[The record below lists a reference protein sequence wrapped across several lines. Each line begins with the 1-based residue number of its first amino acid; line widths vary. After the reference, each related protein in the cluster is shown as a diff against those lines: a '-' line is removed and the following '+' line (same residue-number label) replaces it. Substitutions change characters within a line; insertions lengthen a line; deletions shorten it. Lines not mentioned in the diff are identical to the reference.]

1 MGEGPG
7 VPGVSEAE
15 RPPGGVGSS
24 GARAEAS
31 QPPRAQA
38 PRQSC
43 FLGPTC
49 PRQQEDVA
57 VLPRTQGTLRGQRW
71 GRRHHT
77 PGGRPLLGSRAD
89 CSDRQSPGG
98 AAPARA
104 PHPAQEVALKEGR
117 LLAKPHLPGGRPK
130 EKPVQPRASRQPKG
144 VQGQRD
150 PDFALTADCL
160 SCPSAQAKKG
170 GDSWA
175 WGWEVGFQ
183 VRQPRSCTGCPLAV
197 KGTPRAGHAGRGPR
211 RLGVMTGTRLDF
223 QLVSC

>member
-89 CSDRQSPGG
+89 S
-98 AAPARA
+98 APTDK
-104 PHPAQEVALKEGR
+104 AQEVLPQPVLPT
-117 LLAKPHLPGGRPK
+117 LLRRWPSRKGDFWPSHICQEAGPRKSLYNPEPLDSPK
-130 EKPVQPRASRQPKG
+130 ESKAR
-144 VQGQRD
+144 
-150 PDFALTADCL
+150 
-160 SCPSAQAKKG
+160 
-170 GDSWA
+170 
-175 WGWEVGFQ
+175 E
-183 VRQPRSCTGCPLAV
+183 
-197 KGTPRAGHAGRGPR
+197 TPT
-211 RLGVMTGTRLDF
+211 LL
-223 QLVSC
+223 